1 MSISFTKLFYND
13 TMHIYEKFYT
23 QNKRGMIGGRA
34 IAIRRW
40 ENSAMNAKEEFK
52 EKFSQKRPKKWEK
65 LPDIQLYMDQI
76 ISYLQR
82 QHIGLSEGEELTSSM
97 VNNYVKKG
105 LLPRAN
111 GKRYEK
117 EHIAYLTMICLFKQ
131 VLTVPETDDLLKLLL
146 AGATIEDV
154 YEQYRLLI
162 DEKFDEMAA
171 LFGRESSCEE
181 QAQLALALAVDSYA
195 SKLLCEKLIAVNKV
209 ENETGK

>member
-1 MSISFTKLFYND
+1 
-13 TMHIYEKFYT
+13 
-23 QNKRGMIGGRA
+23 
-34 IAIRRW
+34 
-40 ENSAMNAKEEFK
+40 MNARDEFK
-52 EKFSQKRPKKWEK
+52 EKFLEKRPEKWEK
-65 LPDIQLYMDQI
+65 FPDIQLYMDQV

-146 AGATIEDV
+146 AGGTIEDI
-154 YEQYRLLI
+154 YEEYRLLV
-162 DEKFDEMAA
+162 DEKFSETAV
-171 LFGRESSCEE
+171 LFDKESSREE
-181 QAQLALALAVDSYA
+181 RAHLALALAVNSYA
-195 SKLLCEKLIAVNKV
+195 SKLLCEKLIALDKL
-209 ENETGK
+209 ENETAK